1 MSMDDVQPDEVIAK
15 HYAAPELG
23 QALAAWCGGEVLV
36 SPGALGEHE
45 HQAVLVPTVD
55 GSQRA
60 ELGDW
65 ILQSC
70 DGEFSAMHPADFVAR
85 HVPTT

>member
-23 QALAAWCGGEVLV
+23 HALAAWCGGEVLV
-36 SPGALGEHE
+36 SPGVPGEHE
-45 HQAVLVPTVD
+45 RQAILVPTVD

-60 ELGDW
+60 ALGDW

-70 DGEFSAMHPADFVAR
+70 DGDFSTMHPDDFVAR
-85 HVPTT
+85 HAPTA